1 MKRFSDTT
9 RCPDCGGL
17 LPPAPGSCPSCGLP
31 LTGPLVVELV
41 TTLERADSIL
51 ARLRA
56 SAAVS
61 VPAGPPL
68 TDSPTA
74 GLASYPAGAGHPAA
88 RARRGLSAASVPT
101 ILLGLGALCLLV
113 AAITFLAFA
122 WSWLGVGGRTAVL
135 VTLTLAAGGT
145 GAWLARRGLRIAAE
159 SLTVVALGLLT
170 LDVIGA
176 DNADWF
182 GELSSSSLVL
192 VVGLVLTTT
201 ALGLTLGLRPS
212 LAAPQVVAAIGLTV
226 IASGTLGLASSTDV
240 VVALTVVAHL
250 ALTALGRLRSLR
262 VLPVAALLGAGMW
275 WLVLAVNG
283 LARAGDHAS
292 VRELWLDLH
301 AWPLVVATLLLL
313 TPLAVRRTHS
323 GVARAGAAGAAVLAT
338 VTIALPALD
347 GSGTSL
353 SLAVL
358 VCLVVWS
365 AALVTVPRSWAVVPA
380 APLLLAAVPGVTIAL
395 GMALEGAASAFSV
408 DDPFDA
414 RIGVRL
420 DGADAFAHPALLV
433 PLVAAKLASAV
444 AFSRWWRE
452 PLGVAREHAPAL
464 LALVGLA
471 GVATAALYAV
481 PLAVVV
487 AGLAA
492 VAVGL
497 VAVALPRTTVSG
509 TAYAGAGLVVALAAT
524 ACALPSAALTTIA
537 LGAVVAGA
545 AVVALRGRFP
555 YARKAAESLLP
566 AAVASLLWSAS
577 EMASVDPALRAAPIL
592 LVVLGAA
599 IVRPRPTVEVSA
611 WLAAL
616 VAASAAFAGA
626 DDAPTWLALHLTLAG
641 ALVTTS
647 SLVHPSRR
655 LLGWAGGLLLASAT
669 WVRLADL
676 GVDEPEA
683 YTLPSAVAL
692 LAVGLWHLW
701 RNPRAATRVA
711 LGPGLT
717 LATVPSLLVVLVED
731 PVSLRAVL
739 LGLGCLAIVLA
750 GTRLH
755 WSAPVAVGAAVGGL
769 LVLRE
774 LAPYASDTPQWV
786 LIGLAGTVLTL
797 VGVTWE
803 SRLADLRRSTA
814 YLSRLR

>member
-9 RCPDCGGL
+9 RCPDCSQL

-41 TTLERADSIL
+41 STLARADSIL
-51 ARLRA
+51 ERLRV
-56 SAAVS
+56 SAAVP

-68 TDSPTA
+68 TGSPTA
-74 GLASYPAGAGHPAA
+74 DLPSYPAPARPAA

-122 WSWLGVGGRTAVL
+122 WSWLGIGGRTAVL

-159 SLTVVALGLLT
+159 SLTVVAFGLLT

-176 DNADWF
+176 DDAGWF
-182 GELSSSSLVL
+182 GDLSGSSLVL
-192 VVGLVLTTT
+192 VVGVVVAAA
-201 ALGLTLGLRPS
+201 ALGLTLALRPP
-212 LAAPQVVAAIGLTV
+212 LAVPQVVAAMGVTV
-226 IASGTLGLASSTDV
+226 IASGALGLAPSTDV

-250 ALTALGRLRSLR
+250 ALAALGRLRTLR
-262 VLPVAALLGAGMW
+262 VLPLVALLGGGMW
-275 WLVLAVNG
+275 WLVLTLNG
-283 LARAGDHAS
+283 LARAADHMA

-313 TPLAVRRTHS
+313 APLAVRPMPR
-323 GVARAGAAGAAVLAT
+323 GAARAGAAGAAVLAT
-338 VTIALPALD
+338 VTVGLPALD
-347 GSGTSL
+347 ASATTL
-353 SLAVL
+353 CVALV
-358 VCLVVWS
+358 VCLVAWS
-365 AALVTVPRSWAVVPA
+365 AALLAVPRSWAVVPA
-380 APLLLAAVPGVTIAL
+380 APLLLALVPGVTIAL
-395 GMALEGAASAFSV
+395 GMALDGAYAALSV
-408 DDPFDA
+408 GDPFGS
-414 RIGVRL
+414 RTGVRL

-433 PLVAAKLASAV
+433 PLVATTLVAAV
-444 AFSRWWRE
+444 ALTRWWRE
-452 PLGVAREHAPAL
+452 PLDVARKYAPAL
-464 LALVGLA
+464 VALVALA
-471 GVATAALYAV
+471 GVATLALYAV
-481 PLAVVV
+481 PLAAVV

-492 VAVGL
+492 VAAGL

-509 TAYAGAGLVVALAAT
+509 AAYAGAGLLVGLGAT
-524 ACALPSAALTTIA
+524 ATALPSAWLTTLT
-537 LGAVVAGA
+537 LGVVVAGG

-555 YARKAAESLLP
+555 HALAGAESVLP
-566 AAVASLLWSAS
+566 AVFAALMWSGC
-577 EMASVDPALRAAPIL
+577 EVASVDPALRAAPVL

-599 IVRPRPTVEVSA
+599 IARARPTVEVSA
-611 WLAAL
+611 WSAAL
-616 VAASAAFAGA
+616 VAAGAAVPFA
-626 DDAPTWLALHLTLAG
+626 DDAPTWVALHLTLAG

-647 SLVHPSRR
+647 SLVNPSRR
-655 LLGWAGGLLLASAT
+655 LLGWAGGVLLASAT

-692 LAVGLWHLW
+692 LAVGLRHLW
-701 RNPRAATRVA
+701 RNPTAPTRVA

-731 PVSLRAVL
+731 PVSLRAML
-739 LGLGCLAIVLA
+739 LGLGCLAMVLA

-774 LAPYASDTPQWV
+774 LAPYAGETPQWV

-797 VGVTWE
+797 VGITWE
-803 SRLADLRRSTA
+803 SRLADLRRSTV